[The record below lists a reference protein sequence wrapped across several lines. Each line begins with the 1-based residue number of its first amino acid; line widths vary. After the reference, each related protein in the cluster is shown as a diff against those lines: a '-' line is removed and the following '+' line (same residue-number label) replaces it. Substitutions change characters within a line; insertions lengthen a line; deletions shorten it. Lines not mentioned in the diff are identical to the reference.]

1 MEVEE
6 EVILDK
12 RTGKELR
19 KREKPTEGPK
29 MDPTFQTFM
38 KKHGGLAIGG
48 SKFTKV
54 DKPGKRPKRA
64 DG

>member
-1 MEVEE
+1 
-6 EVILDK
+6 
-12 RTGKELR
+12 
-19 KREKPTEGPK
+19 
-29 MDPTFQTFM
+29 M

-54 DKPGKRPKRA
+54 EKPGKRPKRA